1 MLELVNRVV
10 LAMLILAGAALA
22 VAALIAKASDR
33 GLLSEQLVPMLIGF
47 GTMGGWVGT
56 ASALFVFVVAIVL
69 VAFHVVRGRGAER
82 FAAVSN

>member
-22 VAALIAKASDR
+22 VAALIANGRLGRNRIRVIRICRRHSTCCVSR
-33 GLLSEQLVPMLIGF
+33 G
-47 GTMGGWVGT
+47 
-56 ASALFVFVVAIVL
+56 A
-69 VAFHVVRGRGAER
+69 GRGAER